1 MTINI
6 MVIDDHAI
14 VLHGLSQLINAE
26 PDLKVTL
33 TAESAEAALEVLKN
47 NALPDMVV
55 CDISLPGIS
64 GIELTKTITTLHPTL
79 KVLVLSMHD
88 ELLHGERAFRAGA
101 KGYLTKHEAT
111 EKVITAIRKIMEG
124 GVYVNERMQSI
135 LEKNVRISPKN
146 KVASALSRLTDREY
160 EIFRMVGRGLKSSEI
175 AVKLERSIKTID
187 AHRNNIKH
195 KLGLQSATA
204 LHQFAA
210 TWADRERV

>member
-26 PDLKVTL
+26 SDLKVVL
-33 TAESAEAALEVLKN
+33 TADSGEAAMEVLKTN
-47 NALPDMVV
+47 PLPDLVI

-64 GIELTKTITTLHPTL
+64 GIELTKTMTTLYQGL

-111 EKVITAIRKIMEG
+111 EKVITAIRKIMDG
-124 GVYVNERMQSI
+124 GIYVNDRMQSI
-135 LEKNVRISPKN
+135 LEKNVRVSPKN

-175 AVKLERSIKTID
+175 AVKLGRSIKTID